1 MTHQERRSR
10 RGFLPRSGRNG
21 RRPRSLAAS
30 AVTALTLM
38 LFAGLH
44 SWRPGQ
50 RVAQAPSLGLE
61 RAIPPSAAGQE
72 RRRHARPRPIGL
84 CTRGRTMRLLLCAD
98 AG

>member
-1 MTHQERRSR
+1 MTDQERRSR
-10 RGFLPRSGRNG
+10 RSFLPVWAQWATAAF
-21 RRPRSLAAS
+21 LAAS

-61 RAIPPSAAGQE
+61 RAIPPSAAG
-72 RRRHARPRPIGL
+72 RSADDTRVLAR
-84 CTRGRTMRLLLCAD
+84 
-98 AG
+98 